1 MGEEMKLLLP
11 LLLLSAALAGVE
23 CSEEDTDTAEVD
35 AVGGTAFMVN
45 GDRAMAGGMVPP
57 VFEGMSDK
65 ARQYVGEWQEI
76 RRTVPP
82 LFFDGFSHLLFN
94 NYTWKIYESFLSYE
108 TFDQMDDRGV
118 IMGMRTLFVDAQVQ
132 QAIEAG
138 TRQIVYLGSGLDT
151 KALRLHSPAVRT
163 WEVDREAVLA
173 YKQKRLA
180 KAGFVQYPA
189 ELIYGDYF
197 QMDLLRELQKAGLE
211 PQRPVLVVWEGN
223 QMYIPVPKTKEL
235 LNSIFSSIPQATVVF
250 DSVAAEDKGNTDVVI
265 NALYEVMNGGKV
277 MWPGRTDALALAA
290 DLGAKVLRAVTLGAF
305 AVETLGSE
313 AAMNRYVLD
322 HPDRIKFLESFG
334 QVMSFNVITKDQ
346 NFSKNEL

>member
-65 ARQYVGEWQEI
+65 GRQYVREWEEI

-82 LFFDGFSHLLFN
+82 LLFDGFSHLFFN
-94 NYTWKIYESFLSYE
+94 NYTWKIYESFLPYE

-118 IMGMRTLFVDAQVQ
+118 IMGMRTLFVDAQIQ
-132 QAIEAG
+132 KAIEAG

-180 KAGFVQYPA
+180 KAGFLQYPA
-189 ELIYGDYF
+189 ELVKGDYF
-197 QMDLLRELQKAGLE
+197 QMDLLGELQKAGLE
-211 PQRPVLVVWEGN
+211 LQHPVLFVWEGN
-223 QMYIPVPKTKEL
+223 QMYIPVPKCKDL
-235 LNSIFSSIPQATVVF
+235 LNSIFASIPEAT
-250 DSVAAEDKGNTDVVI
+250 
-265 NALYEVMNGGKV
+265 
-277 MWPGRTDALALAA
+277 
-290 DLGAKVLRAVTLGAF
+290 
-305 AVETLGSE
+305 
-313 AAMNRYVLD
+313 
-322 HPDRIKFLESFG
+322 
-334 QVMSFNVITKDQ
+334 
-346 NFSKNEL
+346 